1 MFLHEYSAPFW
12 AGRRPFGVLLAF
24 FLFFGAGASA
34 LGAPSVEEM
43 AGQMLLVGFKGQEPE
58 SCGAILEDI
67 RVRHLGG
74 VILFKRDAHNP
85 LIGRN
90 IRDAAQVKRLTSAL
104 REAAPA
110 DRPLFIAV
118 DQEGGKVAR
127 FLPSD
132 GFPAFPS
139 AAELGRGTPEAT
151 RDTAFRMGTLLRDL
165 GVNLNFAPVLDVDV
179 YPDSPAIG
187 RLGRSFSADPEAVS
201 VHGAAFADG
210 LNAAG
215 VVAAF
220 KHFPG
225 HGSAHADSHKGV
237 TDITK
242 TWSPRELEAYARP
255 LAASGPHM
263 VMTGHLFHRGL
274 DPDVPATLSP
284 KVVTGL
290 LRGLGYDGVVV
301 TDDLQMQAI
310 AARYSLEEVVLRAID
325 AGVDI
330 LLIGNNLEYDPAAVA
345 RVEAVIVRAVAEGR
359 LSRARLEA
367 SWARIMKL
375 KGALREPEGKE
386 RHASGGRGA

>member
-1 MFLHEYSAPFW
+1 MFLHENTAPFRS
-12 AGRRPFGVLLAF
+12 GRCPLAVLLGF

-34 LGAPSVEEM
+34 FGAPSVEEM

-58 SCGAILEDI
+58 ACGASLEDI

-110 DRPLFIAV
+110 DRPLFVAV

-127 FLPSD
+127 FLPRD

-151 RDTAFRMGTLLRDL
+151 RNTAFRMGTLLRDL
-165 GVNLNFAPVLDVDV
+165 GVNLNFAPVLDVNA

-187 RLGRSFSADPEAVS
+187 RLGRSFSADPKAVS
-201 VHGAAFADG
+201 AHGAAFADG

-215 VVAAF
+215 VVAVF

-225 HGSAHADSHKGV
+225 HGSAHADS
-237 TDITK
+237 
-242 TWSPRELEAYARP
+242 PR
-255 LAASGPHM
+255 ASR
-263 VMTGHLFHRGL
+263 T
-274 DPDVPATLSP
+274 
-284 KVVTGL
+284 
-290 LRGLGYDGVVV
+290 
-301 TDDLQMQAI
+301 
-310 AARYSLEEVVLRAID
+310 
-325 AGVDI
+325 
-330 LLIGNNLEYDPAAVA
+330 
-345 RVEAVIVRAVAEGR
+345 
-359 LSRARLEA
+359 SRR
-367 SWARIMKL
+367 
-375 KGALREPEGKE
+375 
-386 RHASGGRGA
+386 RGAPRSLKPTRSLWRPPARTW